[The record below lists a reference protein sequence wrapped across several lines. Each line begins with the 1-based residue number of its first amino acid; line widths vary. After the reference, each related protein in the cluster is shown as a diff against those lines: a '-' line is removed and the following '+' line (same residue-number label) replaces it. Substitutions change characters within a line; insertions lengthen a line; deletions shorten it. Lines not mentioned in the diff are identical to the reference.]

1 MVAYA
6 SFLGPLDSVSGHY
19 DFQCLLAI
27 CPISL
32 LSEQIDKVGSD
43 PMMSIVT
50 PKEQYGNYYT
60 FATPLD
66 GYNNIYR

>member
-1 MVAYA
+1 ML
-6 SFLGPLDSVSGHY
+6 F
-19 DFQCLLAI
+19 
-27 CPISL
+27 
-32 LSEQIDKVGSD
+32 SEQVDHVGSD

-66 GYNNIYR
+66 GYNNRYR